1 MRKTLAITDR
11 RAFNRLSQKYNN
23 HWARRYLLKALL
35 RIGKVF
41 PGVANSILIVEDNL
55 DVADLV
61 SLHLRDQGYDVDTA
75 PDGRMGLDKALSQSH
90 DLIVLDLMLPG
101 LDGLEICRQIRAKA
115 NYVPILMLTAKST
128 ELDRVVG
135 LELGGDDY
143 ITKPFSIRE
152 LLARIRALFRRVEAM
167 KTAPPEPQEQ
177 LVAGPLQIDVPKRRV
192 QLNGKRIELTAREFD
207 LLVHFARHPGR
218 VYSRAELLDL
228 VWGYGHRGYAHTVN
242 THINR
247 LRTKIEA
254 DPSDPRFVLTVWGI
268 GYKFFDPSDGTS

>member
-1 MRKTLAITDR
+1 M
-11 RAFNRLSQKYNN
+11 
-23 HWARRYLLKALL
+23 
-35 RIGKVF
+35 
-41 PGVANSILIVEDNL
+41 ANSILIVEDNR

-61 SLHLRDQGYDVDTA
+61 SMHLRDQGYDVETA
-75 PDGRMGLDKALSQSH
+75 ADGRLGLNKALSNDH
-90 DLIVLDLMLPG
+90 DLVVLDLMLPG
-101 LDGLEICRQIRAKA
+101 IDGLEICRQIRARA

-135 LELGGDDY
+135 LEMGGDDY

-152 LLARIRALFRRVEAM
+152 LLARIRALFRRAEAM
-167 KTAPPEPQEQ
+167 RSPPVAPEDRID
-177 LVAGPLQIDVPKRRV
+177 AGPLQIEISKHRV
-192 QLNGKRIELTAREFD
+192 ELSGRRIELTAREFD

-254 DPSDPRFVLTVWGI
+254 DPSQPRFILTVWGV
-268 GYKFFDPSDGTS
+268 GYKFFDPSDAAP

>member
-1 MRKTLAITDR
+1 M
-11 RAFNRLSQKYNN
+11 
-23 HWARRYLLKALL
+23 
-35 RIGKVF
+35 
-41 PGVANSILIVEDNL
+41 
-55 DVADLV
+55 
-61 SLHLRDQGYDVDTA
+61 HLRDQGYSVETA
-75 PDGRMGLDKALSQSH
+75 ADGRLGLNKALSEDH
-90 DLIVLDLMLPG
+90 DLVVLDLMLPG
-101 LDGLEICRQIRAKA
+101 IDGLEICRQIRARA

-152 LLARIRALFRRVEAM
+152 LLARIRALFRRTEAM
-167 KTAPPEPQEQ
+167 RSPPVAPADKID
-177 LVAGPLQIDVPKRRV
+177 AGPLQIEISKHRV
-192 QLNGKRIELTAREFD
+192 ELDGRRIELTAREFD

-254 DPSDPRFVLTVWGI
+254 DPSKPRFILTVWGV
-268 GYKFFDPSDGTS
+268 GYKFFDRSDTGP